1 MEPSGR
7 DTLVL
12 SYQLLA
18 LCEQA
23 KLWCLGWAWLEGV
36 QRTQL
41 RRWHHFEPCPLF
53 NSLRNNIGNTL
64 PTSPAQ
70 PNAECRT

>member
-36 QRTQL
+36 QPMHL
-41 RRWHHFEPCPLF
+41 RRWHTPAPV
-53 NSLRNNIGNTL
+53 GTPL
-64 PTSPAQ
+64 PTPGPLVSIPSSW
-70 PNAECRT
+70 

>member
-36 QRTQL
+36 QRKQL
-41 RRWHHFEPCPLF
+41 RRWYTIL
-53 NSLRNNIGNTL
+53 
-64 PTSPAQ
+64 SPAYTWI
-70 PNAECRT
+70 PVFDRIIMVTPPAPTPSEDNDL